1 MNREAEQGKRAPK
14 GGEDSAICGVSI
26 GFSEATMNSALQ
38 RAAAVL
44 RKERIIASPNFN
56 RWLIPPIAVALH
68 LCIGSVY
75 SWSIFNPALTKEL
88 GVAASGADDWSIT
101 AIVGVFSTA
110 IVFLGL
116 STAVAGKWLEEV
128 GPRCAGVCAAVL
140 WGAGFVLAG
149 VGVQTHQLWLLYLG
163 YGVLGGAGL
172 GIGYISPVST
182 LIRWFPDR
190 RGLATGLAIM
200 GFGGGAI
207 IAAPLKKFLLETFHE
222 APQYLGP
229 ALSVELITENGRQY
243 ADIGGEWLEVVVA
256 GAVEVSRMIVPG
268 PEGVYVVGT
277 GGTGAALTF
286 FTLGL
291 AYFCVML
298 AAALSFRL
306 PAEGWKP
313 AGWDE
318 AAARAAG
325 KPGSGWRGMPSTNY
339 VHVQRVHAT
348 RQFWLLW
355 IMLCFN
361 VTAGIGVIGVAETMM
376 VDIFS
381 PALPQIVTLGFAAT
395 YVLMISVFNM
405 GGRLA
410 WATASDYIG
419 RRNTYFCF
427 FALGAALYAS
437 VPIIAG
443 GGADS
448 ANLAWLA
455 AFYAATMLAFT
466 MYGGGFATLPAYI
479 ADTFG
484 TRHVGAIHG
493 RLLTAWSFAGVL
505 GPLLITQ
512 LRELSL
518 QRAIRALVA
527 GIDQTAFEAH
537 FGAPMNNLD
546 ELVAANT
553 VTVGRLLEIAPAAT
567 PDPTP
572 GIYNL
577 TMYAMAALLV
587 VAFFANLRMGRVA
600 ERFVTR
606 IPG

>member
-1 MNREAEQGKRAPK
+1 MSSAPRRVPAFLLK
-14 GGEDSAICGVSI
+14 D
-26 GFSEATMNSALQ
+26 
-38 RAAAVL
+38 
-44 RKERIIASPNFN
+44 RIVASPGFN
-56 RWLIPPIAVALH
+56 RWWIPLISVALH

-88 GVAASGADDWSIT
+88 GVAASSADDWSIT

-116 STAVAGKWLEEV
+116 STAVAGKWLEDV
-128 GPRCAGVCAAVL
+128 GPRCAGVCAAAL
-140 WGAGFVLAG
+140 WGSGFVLAG
-149 VGVQTHQLWLLYLG
+149 VGIETHQIWLLYLG

-172 GIGYISPVST
+172 GLGYISPVST

-190 RGLATGLAIM
+190 RGLSTGLAIM

-222 APQYLGP
+222 APQYLG
-229 ALSVELITENGRQY
+229 AAGTVDLVTEHGRQY
-243 ADIGGEWLEVVVA
+243 AEVGGEWLEVVVA
-256 GAVEVSRMIVPG
+256 GAADVSRMIVPG
-268 PEGVYVVGT
+268 AEGVYVVGT
-277 GGTGAALTF
+277 GSTGAALTF

-291 AYFCVML
+291 AYFCIML

-313 AGWDE
+313 SGWDE

-325 KPGSGWRGMPSTNY
+325 KPGSGWRGMPSTAY
-339 VHVQRVHAT
+339 VHVQRAHRT
-348 RQFWLLW
+348 PQFYLLW

-376 VDIFS
+376 VDIFN
-381 PALPQIVTLGFAAT
+381 PALPHIVTLGFAAT

-410 WATASDYIG
+410 WAAASDYIG
-419 RRNTYFCF
+419 RRNTYYCF
-427 FALGAALYAS
+427 FALGAALYGS
-437 VPIIAG
+437 VPLIADG
-443 GGADS
+443 GSGS
-448 ANLAWLA
+448 ANLVWLV
-455 AFYAATMLAFT
+455 AFYAVTMLAFT

-479 ADTFG
+479 ADVFG

-493 RLLTAWSFAGVL
+493 RLLTAWSAAGVL

-512 LRELSL
+512 LREFSL
-518 QRAIRALVA
+518 QRAIGALA
-527 GIDQTAFEAH
+527 DGIDPAAFEAH
-537 FGAPMNNLD
+537 FGAPMSSLD

-553 VTVGRLLEIAPAAT
+553 VTVSKLLEIAPAGT

-572 GIYNL
+572 SIYNL
-577 TMYAMAALLV
+577 TMVVMAALLA
-587 VAFFANLRMGRVA
+587 VAFFANMRMRDVA

-606 IPG
+606 IAG

>member
-1 MNREAEQGKRAPK
+1 MSGAFTNPAFRRVAAILHKR
-14 GGEDSAICGVSI
+14 
-26 GFSEATMNSALQ
+26 
-38 RAAAVL
+38 
-44 RKERIIASPNFN
+44 RIMASPGFN
-56 RWLIPPIAVALH
+56 RWWIPPIAVALH

-75 SWSIFNPALTKEL
+75 SWSIFNPALTREL

-116 STAVAGKWLEEV
+116 STAVAGKWLEEA

-140 WGAGFVLAG
+140 WGAGFILAG
-149 VGVQTHQLWLLYLG
+149 AGIQTHQLWLLYLG

-222 APQYLGP
+222 TPQYLGS
-229 ALSVELITENGRQY
+229 AQSVDLITANGRQY

-256 GAVEVSRMIVPG
+256 GAADVSRMIVPG

-277 GGTGAALTF
+277 GSTGAALTF
-286 FTLGL
+286 LTLGMT
-291 AYFCVML
+291 YFCVML
-298 AAALSFRL
+298 AAAFFFRL

-318 AAARAAG
+318 AAVRAAG
-325 KPGSGWRGMPSTNY
+325 KPGSGWRGMPGTSY
-339 VHVQRVHAT
+339 VDVQRVHAT
-348 RQFWLLW
+348 RQFYLLW

-361 VTAGIGVIGVAETMM
+361 VTAGIGVIGMSETMM

-381 PALPQIVTLGFAAT
+381 PALPHIVTLGFAAT

-405 GGRLA
+405 AGRLA
-410 WATASDYIG
+410 WASASDYIG
-419 RRNTYFCF
+419 RRNTYYCF

-437 VPIIAG
+437 MPLIVGAG
-443 GGADS
+443 AGS
-448 ANLAWLA
+448 ANVVWLA
-455 AFYAATMLAFT
+455 SFYAVTMLAFT

-479 ADTFG
+479 ADVFG

-512 LRELSL
+512 LREFSL

-527 GIDQTAFEAH
+527 GIDPTAFEAH
-537 FGAPMNNLD
+537 FGATTSNLD

-553 VTVGRLLEIAPAAT
+553 VTVHRLLEIAPAAT

-577 TMYAMAALLV
+577 AMYVMGALLV
-587 VAFFANLRMGRVA
+587 LALFANMWMGRVA

>member
-1 MNREAEQGKRAPK
+1 MSSAPRRVPAFLLK
-14 GGEDSAICGVSI
+14 DRIV
-26 GFSEATMNSALQ
+26 
-38 RAAAVL
+38 AA
-44 RKERIIASPNFN
+44 PGFN
-56 RWLIPPIAVALH
+56 RWWIPLISVALH

-88 GVAASGADDWSIT
+88 GVAASSADDWSIT

-116 STAVAGKWLEEV
+116 STAVAGKWLEDV
-128 GPRCAGVCAAVL
+128 GPRCAGVCAAAL
-140 WGAGFVLAG
+140 WGVGFVIAG
-149 VGVQTHQLWLLYLG
+149 VGIETHQIWLLYLG

-172 GIGYISPVST
+172 GLGYISPVST

-190 RGLATGLAIM
+190 RGLSTGLAIM

-222 APQYLGP
+222 APQYLG
-229 ALSVELITENGRQY
+229 AAGAVDLITEHGRQY
-243 ADIGGEWLEVVVA
+243 AEVGGEWLEVVVA
-256 GAVEVSRMIVPG
+256 GAADVSRMIVPG
-268 PEGVYVVGT
+268 AEGVYVVGT
-277 GGTGAALTF
+277 GSTGAALTF
-286 FTLGL
+286 FALGV
-291 AYFCVML
+291 AYFSIML

-313 AGWDE
+313 SGWDE

-325 KPGSGWRGMPSTNY
+325 KPGSGWRGMPSTAY
-339 VHVQRVHAT
+339 VHVQRAHRT
-348 RQFWLLW
+348 PQFYLLW

-376 VDIFS
+376 VDIFN
-381 PALPQIVTLGFAAT
+381 PALPHIVTLGFAAT

-410 WATASDYIG
+410 WAAASDYIG
-419 RRNTYFCF
+419 RRNTYYCF
-427 FALGAALYAS
+427 FALGAALYGS
-437 VPIIAG
+437 VPLIADAG
-443 GGADS
+443 SGS
-448 ANLAWLA
+448 ASLVWLV
-455 AFYAATMLAFT
+455 AFYVVTMLAFT

-479 ADTFG
+479 ADVFG

-493 RLLTAWSFAGVL
+493 RLLTAWSAAGVL

-512 LRELSL
+512 LREFSL
-518 QRAIRALVA
+518 QRAIGALA
-527 GIDQTAFEAH
+527 GGIDPAAFEAH
-537 FGAPMNNLD
+537 FGAPMRSLD

-553 VTVGRLLEIAPAAT
+553 VTVSKLLEIAPAGT

-572 GIYNL
+572 SIYNL
-577 TMYAMAALLV
+577 TMVVMAALLA
-587 VAFFANLRMGRVA
+587 VAFFANMRMRDVG

-606 IPG
+606 VPG

>member
-1 MNREAEQGKRAPK
+1 MSSPARRRPAAFLLKDRITAAP
-14 GGEDSAICGVSI
+14 G
-26 GFSEATMNSALQ
+26 
-38 RAAAVL
+38 
-44 RKERIIASPNFN
+44 FN
-56 RWLIPPIAVALH
+56 RWWIPLVSVAMH

-88 GVAASGADDWSIT
+88 GVAASSADDWSISV
-101 AIVGVFSTA
+101 IVGVFATA

-116 STAVAGKWLEEV
+116 STALAGKWLEDV
-128 GPRCAGVCAAVL
+128 GPRCAGVCAASL
-140 WGAGFVLAG
+140 WGTGFVLG
-149 VGVQTHQLWLLYLG
+149 GIGIHEHELWLLYLG

-172 GIGYISPVST
+172 GLGYISPVST

-190 RGLATGLAIM
+190 RGLSTGLAIM

-207 IAAPLKKFLLETFHE
+207 IAAPLKKLLLETFHE
-222 APQYLGP
+222 APQYLG
-229 ALSVELITENGRQY
+229 ATEAVGLITERGRQF
-243 ADIGGEWLEVVVA
+243 AEVGGEWLEVVVA
-256 GAVEVSRMIVPG
+256 GAADVSRMIVPG

-277 GGTGAALTF
+277 GSTGAALTF
-286 FTLGL
+286 FTLG
-291 AYFCVML
+291 AVYFCIML
-298 AAALSFRL
+298 AAAFSFRL

-325 KPGSGWRGMPSTNY
+325 KPGSGWRGMPSTRY
-339 VHVQRVHAT
+339 VHVQRVHRT
-348 RQFWLLW
+348 RQFYLLW

-361 VTAGIGVIGVAETMM
+361 VTAGIGIIGVAETMM

-381 PALPQIVTLGFAAT
+381 PTLPHIVTLGFAAT

-419 RRNTYFCF
+419 RRNTYYSF
-427 FALGAALYAS
+427 FALGAAIYCS
-437 VPIIAG
+437 VPFIADAG
-443 GGADS
+443 SVS
-448 ANLAWLA
+448 ANLGWLV
-455 AFYAATMLAFT
+455 AFYVVTMVAFT
-466 MYGGGFATLPAYI
+466 IYGGGFATLPAYI
-479 ADTFG
+479 ADVFG

-493 RLLTAWSFAGVL
+493 RLLTAWSAAGVS

-512 LRELSL
+512 LREFSVE
-518 QRAIRALVA
+518 RAIRTLAA
-527 GIDQTAFEAH
+527 NIEPAAFEAH
-537 FGAPMNNLD
+537 FGAPMTGLD

-553 VTVGRLLEIAPAAT
+553 VTIGKLMEIAPAGV

-577 TMYAMAALLV
+577 TMFVMAALLA
-587 VAFFANLRMGRVA
+587 VAFFANMRMRPVA
-600 ERFVTR
+600 ARLVTR
-606 IPG
+606 DAV